1 MLRESFNKFIFARE
15 CKKNDGLQVF
25 HDDEEGGDI
34 RAEVG
39 AELRQEGAQA
49 GGRQEDHRQHDRRQG
64 QSEL

>member
-1 MLRESFNKFIFARE
+1 VQ
-15 CKKNDGLQVF
+15 KNDGLEVF
-25 HDDEEGGDI
+25 HDDKEGGDI

-64 QSEL
+64 QSER

>member
-1 MLRESFNKFIFARE
+1 MPGRLTSLFLPESA
-15 CKKNDGLQVF
+15 KKNDGLQVF

-39 AELRQEGAQA
+39 AELWQEGAQA

-64 QSEL
+64 QSQG